1 MMDHPLHSPPQVRS
15 TGSLC
20 RNNSRWKW
28 QWNFNR
34 ESPSPMP
41 RSENKMSCRHARSSG
56 CFFPPPQEGRKVGAN
71 NKRWGRGRGG
81 EENPNQQN
89 RVEGKR
95 VQAAAQG
102 ALHALLAAA
111 WVSVIFFSIVSDT
124 GSLILI
130 SVVKKYLSRYKNKP
144 AANYKLSGLKS
155 TSICVGEDKRTA

>member
-1 MMDHPLHSPPQVRS
+1 MMDHPLHSPPQVQS

-20 RNNSRWKW
+20 RNNSRLKW

-41 RSENKMSCRHARSSG
+41 RSENKMSCWHAWSYV
-56 CFFPPPQEGRKVGAN
+56 CYFPSPQEGQKVDAN
-71 NKRWGRGRGG
+71 NKRWGRGKK
-81 EENPNQQN
+81 NPKQKN
-89 RVEGKR
+89 RVEGNQ
-95 VQAAAQG
+95 VQAATQG
-102 ALHALLAAA
+102 TLNALLAAA

-144 AANYKLSGLKS
+144 TANYKLSGLKS